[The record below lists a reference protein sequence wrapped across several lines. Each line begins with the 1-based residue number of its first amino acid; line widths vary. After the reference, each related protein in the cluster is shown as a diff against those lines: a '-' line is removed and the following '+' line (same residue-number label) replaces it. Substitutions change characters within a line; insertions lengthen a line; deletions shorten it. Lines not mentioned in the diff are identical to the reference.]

1 MARREIKYGNP
12 LIIDVIR
19 EKYIDSNDDNNA
31 LNTVMTMYEEI
42 PKLYEELEQMIQKEI
57 INND

>member
-1 MARREIKYGNP
+1 MSRREIKYGHP

-19 EKYIDSNDDNNA
+19 KKYIDSNDDNNT

-42 PKLYEELEQMIQKEI
+42 PELYEELEQMMQKEI
-57 INND
+57 ING